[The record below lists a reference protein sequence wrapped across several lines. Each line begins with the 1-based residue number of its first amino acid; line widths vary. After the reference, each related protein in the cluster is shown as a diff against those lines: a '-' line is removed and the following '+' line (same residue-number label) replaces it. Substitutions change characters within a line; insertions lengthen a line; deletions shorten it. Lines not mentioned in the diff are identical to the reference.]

1 MAEKFS
7 SGCCDN
13 GFKEAVCIETARIYD
28 SCSAKDCFEDLQVYF
43 TDTAQSI
50 IDAAVS
56 VKSKKAAVLNVYMNV
71 EPVAFNKGFYS
82 VDITF
87 FFKVTVE
94 AFTSPVS
101 APTEVTGLAVFT
113 KKVIL
118 YGSEGNVATYSTD
131 ANLINRFDYCGNSL
145 PTASIQLVEPIFLAV
160 KMCPRNDCCY
170 EPCINIPPEVAA
182 EFDGNFCAVIPGR
195 NVFVT
200 LGLFSIVN
208 LQRRVQLLVPAYD
221 YCVPEKECCCNTED
235 PCEIFRGIQ
244 FPADEFFPPKLNTDC
259 SSPSDCDCDTSK
271 R

>member
-1 MAEKFS
+1 MAETNIMPD
-7 SGCCDN
+7 GCCDNN

-43 TDTAQSI
+43 TDCAQSI
-50 IDAAVS
+50 IDAAIS
-56 VKSKKAAVLNVYMNV
+56 VKSKKASVLTVCMDV
-71 EPVAFNKGFYS
+71 EPIAFNKGFYS
-82 VDITF
+82 VDITI

-94 AFTSPVS
+94 AFTSPVC

-131 ANLINRFDYCGNSL
+131 STVYNRYDYCGNNL
-145 PTASIQLVEPIFLAV
+145 PTASIQVVEPIFLSA
-160 KMCPRNDCCY
+160 KLCDRHEMCC
-170 EPCINIPPEVAA
+170 EASVSIPPTVAK
-182 EFDGNFCAVIPGR
+182 EFEGNFCSCSPSKH
-195 NVFVT
+195 VFVT

-235 PCEIFRGIQ
+235 PCEVFRSIR
-244 FPADEFFPPKLNTDC
+244 FPVEEFFPPKMCHEDPPC
-259 SSPSDCDCDTSK
+259 GCD
-271 R
+271 

>member
-56 VKSKKAAVLNVYMNV
+56 VKSKKAEVLNVYMNV

-94 AFTSPVS
+94 AFTCPVS
-101 APTEVTGLAVFT
+101 APTEVTGLAESHQPV
-113 KKVIL
+113 
-118 YGSEGNVATYSTD
+118 
-131 ANLINRFDYCGNSL
+131 
-145 PTASIQLVEPIFLAV
+145 
-160 KMCPRNDCCY
+160 
-170 EPCINIPPEVAA
+170 
-182 EFDGNFCAVIPGR
+182 
-195 NVFVT
+195 
-200 LGLFSIVN
+200 
-208 LQRRVQLLVPAYD
+208 
-221 YCVPEKECCCNTED
+221 
-235 PCEIFRGIQ
+235 
-244 FPADEFFPPKLNTDC
+244 
-259 SSPSDCDCDTSK
+259 
-271 R
+271 